1 MLKLCSLSSGS
12 KGNCIYIASDTTEIL
27 VDFGMSFSYVSDA
40 LKKIGTDIG
49 NISGVV
55 VTHEHADHVCGLLK
69 ASQEGLKVYAH
80 ARTTLALNAKCG
92 RITTE
97 NLPFYDGGFQIG
109 DITVLPFRVPHDA
122 VYPLAYSF
130 VSADDKISV
139 ATDIGHP
146 TEGIINNLKN
156 SRILLLEANHDR
168 EMLLGGDYPEKLKK
182 RIDGANG
189 HLSNEVAA
197 EILKKV
203 VSPKTKQIVLGH
215 LSENNN
221 TPELA
226 FQTVVDSLYR
236 AGITEGKDVL
246 VDVATQSHTTRI
258 F

>member
-1 MLKLCSLSSGS
+1 MLSLCSLSSGS

-27 VDFGMSFSYVSDA
+27 VDFGMSYAYVQDA
-40 LKKIGTDIG
+40 LQKIGTDVK

-55 VTHEHADHVCGLLK
+55 VTHEHADHVCGLLR

-80 ARTTLALNAKCG
+80 ARTTLAINAKCG
-92 RITTE
+92 RIQTE
-97 NLPFYDGGFQIG
+97 NLPFYDGGFAIG

-130 VSADDKISV
+130 IEGGDKISV

-146 TEGIINNLKN
+146 TEGIINNLKT

-168 EMLLGGDYPEKLKK
+168 EMLLGGDYPDRLKK

-189 HLSNEVAA
+189 HLSNETAA

-203 VSPKTKQIVLGH
+203 ISPKTKQIVLGH

-226 FQTVVDSLYR
+226 FQTIVDSLSR
-236 AGITEGKDVL
+236 EGIVEGRDVL
-246 VDVATQSHTTRI
+246 VDVATQSHLTRI